1 MYTSKRF
8 RITRKNSLL
17 YQYCK
22 ELSHNYKNMYNVAN
36 FYIRQVMTGVKKSV
50 SERQSNEKEALDI
63 IERYLPKYNDIRRQ
77 IYIKKNGSD
86 AGFKEVLFPTEDK
99 WFLNAYTLDAVFKLL
114 ANPDYQSL
122 PAQVNTAAISECCA
136 SWSDYFKALKK
147 YKTAPDLFTGKPR
160 IPKYLKSQHHT
171 VKLTNQICKLHE
183 SENKTYLRFPKTK
196 AKLWLGSY
204 ISPDADLKQI
214 EIKPVADFF
223 EIILII
229 DESETIITQK
239 AESERIIGIDLG
251 IDNFATITNN
261 VSLPSVIIK
270 GNMIKSRNQW
280 YNKEYARLK
289 SILTLGHESDKHQ
302 QSSKRIQNLWAKRTR
317 YMRDYMHKMS
327 CAVIQ
332 YCIDNNIDTI
342 VIGKNDGWKTNSNMG
357 HVNNQNF
364 VQIPYEMF
372 IEQLAYKANRHGI
385 RVIAREES
393 YTSKASFLDM
403 DNIPDYDS
411 NNQIAYI
418 FSGKRTKRGLYVS
431 GKGISINADVNGS
444 ANIIRKEFPDAFLEM
459 DIMYVRKTQTWNE
472 RKWYTSK
479 TA

>member
-1 MYTSKRF
+1 MWKIWILRNTLPEINQVKQ
-8 RITRKNSLL
+8 NL
-17 YQYCK
+17 YNKKYQQY
-22 ELSHNYKNMYNVAN
+22 LS
-36 FYIRQVMTGVKKSV
+36 
-50 SERQSNEKEALDI
+50 
-63 IERYLPKYNDIRRQ
+63 RQ
-77 IYIKKNGSD
+77 IS
-86 AGFKEVLFPTEDK
+86 KEPILDLKQYPTPDK
-99 WFLNAYTLDAVFKLL
+99 WFLDYYFLELLLRYSKNADYL
-114 ANPDYQSL
+114 AL
-122 PAQVNTAAISECCA
+122 PAQVNQMAIRECCQQ
-136 SWSDYFKALKK
+136 WLNYFSSLKK
-147 YKTAPDLFTGKPR
+147 YKCNPELFTGCPK
-160 IPKYLKSQHHT
+160 IPHYLKSDKHT
-171 VKLTNQICKLHE
+171 VKLTNIVCKLKQT
-183 SENKTYLRFPKTK
+183 ENKTYLRFPVTK
-196 AKLWLGSY
+196 AKLWLGQF
-204 ISPDADLKQI
+204 INVNAGLKQV
-214 EIKPVADFF
+214 EIKPIADHF
-223 EIILII
+223 EILIVI
-229 DESETIITQK
+229 EDGCIENTVVTKSN
-239 AESERIIGIDLG
+239 RIIGIDLG

-280 YNKEYARLK
+280 YNKEHARLK

-317 YMRDYMHKMS
+317 YMRDYMHKIS

-332 YCIDNNIDTI
+332 YCVDNNIDTI

-357 HVNNQNF
+357 HINNQNF

-372 IEQLAYKANRHGI
+372 IEQLTYKANRHGI
-385 RVIAREES
+385 RVVAREES

-411 NNQIAYI
+411 SNQTTYI
-418 FSGKRTKRGLYVS
+418 FSGKRIKRGLYVS

-444 ANIIRKEFPDAFLEM
+444 ANIIRKEFPDAFLGM